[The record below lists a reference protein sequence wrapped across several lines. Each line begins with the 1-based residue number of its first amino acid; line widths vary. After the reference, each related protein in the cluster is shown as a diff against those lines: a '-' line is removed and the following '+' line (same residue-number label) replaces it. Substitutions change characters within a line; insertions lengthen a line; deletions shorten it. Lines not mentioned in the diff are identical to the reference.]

1 MAVVVGV
8 AVAVTCVAVA
18 VTCVVVAAACVVVA
32 AACVGLEVEVCCAE
46 GVARSESV
54 SPPPHARV
62 EISTANMQR
71 QRNLDNV
78 LIRLQ

>member
-1 MAVVVGV
+1 MAVVVG
-8 AVAVTCVAVA
+8 VAVA

-54 SPPPHARV
+54 SPQPHAKV

-78 LIRLQ
+78 LIRL